1 MSHTLHRRRLRPI
14 IAAAVL
20 FGLIV
25 TGLAVGGCSSQTSAT
40 PTPTK
45 TPEPPET
52 PTPLPTF
59 THTPTP
65 QPTASPTPLP
75 TDTPP
80 PSPTPTAEA
89 EMMSYNNPGE
99 TPTPTETP
107 TPKPTSNFIDPSTT
121 ADICPLTG
129 LKVDDPS
136 VLERPPLAIKV
147 SNFPPIV
154 RPQAGLNKADVIF
167 EHYAEG
173 NLTRFT
179 AIFLSHDAEK
189 VGSVRS
195 ARLLDL
201 EIPAMFRA
209 IFAFSGASGGVK
221 QTFRDSDVFG
231 QVISPDFGHP
241 VGSPGNAPFY
251 RIPQE
256 GKAIEHTMFT
266 DTPAL
271 WRYAVDKLGY
281 SGRQEIKGWVFSE
294 EPPPGGQPVTRIS
307 IPYAAGSIV
316 SEHAYDAG
324 QGAYLRSVTGE
335 PHCEELSGEQL
346 PFKNVI
352 VIYAHH
358 VETDILEDTWGDG
371 NYSIQIQVWG
381 EGAVRIFRD
390 GQMFDG
396 KWVRPDRWD
405 LVRFVDGNGNP
416 IPLKPG
422 NTFIQMVPL
431 GFEVAIG

>member
-107 TPKPTSNFIDPSTT
+107 TPKPTSNFIDPSNT

-231 QVISPDFGHP
+231 QVISRR
-241 VGSPGNAPFY
+241 S
-251 RIPQE
+251 R
-256 GKAIEHTMFT
+256 
-266 DTPAL
+266 
-271 WRYAVDKLGY
+271 
-281 SGRQEIKGWVFSE
+281 
-294 EPPPGGQPVTRIS
+294 
-307 IPYAAGSIV
+307 AGSFPRNHRRV
-316 SEHAYDAG
+316 ANLSPASASLTRRAASSPNTPTTPGRALTFAPSPASHTA
-324 QGAYLRSVTGE
+324 RSSAANS
-335 PHCEELSGEQL
+335 CLS
-346 PFKNVI
+346 K
-352 VIYAHH
+352 
-358 VETDILEDTWGDG
+358 T
-371 NYSIQIQVWG
+371 
-381 EGAVRIFRD
+381 
-390 GQMFDG
+390 
-396 KWVRPDRWD
+396 
-405 LVRFVDGNGNP
+405 
-416 IPLKPG
+416 
-422 NTFIQMVPL
+422 
-431 GFEVAIG
+431 